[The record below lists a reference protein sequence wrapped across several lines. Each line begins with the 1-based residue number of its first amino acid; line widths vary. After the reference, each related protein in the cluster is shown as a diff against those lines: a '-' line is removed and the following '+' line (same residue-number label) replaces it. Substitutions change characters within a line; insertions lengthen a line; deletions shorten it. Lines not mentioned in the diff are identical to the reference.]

1 MTSEE
6 AKSTVAVNEDDE
18 AASAPPSE
26 SNEHDY
32 ADTDF
37 ADTSTAAELPAR
49 AGGDEDDEEEEK
61 NQLPKAPVHRGRR
74 RTKGQEDN
82 MCSCCKDQFERQ
94 GRGFNRRAVFTFTT
108 PEAAQWVFPDAGA
121 ISKKSFVCETCAQVI
136 RTKCWR
142 KNNGKRVLWL
152 KPAVA
157 KQASSCHRKKGQRM
171 GKKSRAALLVSKSC
185 YRSAFRM
192 LWSAKGARKP
202 MMDFLSRELREEMK
216 TLSRHADSPFHQKVS
231 SKKLL
236 SFFPW
241 ARCLSWAQEHAP
253 LVTTCLRSLFPTVSA
268 LVKSR
273 HQLSASEAELQ
284 VLRRSVLTLAVPLFT
299 RNIWTNNF
307 LQAALG
313 AKLRLQGCSGPALD
327 TLNSLGLCQNKDTVR
342 LRLHRLH
349 GAAGVNNKTNGG
361 ESQGHMIDMEED
373 DVEEDEEDEEE
384 EIEDDDDQ
392 EEEAEEERV
401 QVELEKRKKKRK
413 REREE
418 EEDDEEEVEEQEE
431 EERKRKVV
439 VVRLGLL
446 KGHSEVG
453 RADLSAP

>member
-6 AKSTVAVNEDDE
+6 AKSVTAVNDDD
-18 AASAPPSE
+18 AVSATPSE

-32 ADTDF
+32 ADTDS
-37 ADTSTAAELPAR
+37 AVAGAELPPCT
-49 AGGDEDDEEEEK
+49 GQEDEEEEEDT
-61 NQLPKAPVHRGRR
+61 PGKAAVRR
-74 RTKGQEDN
+74 NRRPAKVLEEN
-82 MCSCCKDQFERQ
+82 KCCCCNGPFERQ
-94 GRGFNRRAVFTFTT
+94 GRGFCRRAVFTFTT
-108 PEAAQWVFPDAGA
+108 PETVQWVFPSAGA
-121 ISKKSFVCETCAQVI
+121 VDKKSFVCETCAQVV
-136 RTKCWR
+136 RSKCCR
-142 KNNGKRVLWL
+142 KSSGKRTVWL
-152 KPAVA
+152 RPA
-157 KQASSCHRKKGQRM
+157 RGGKKGERG

-185 YRSAFRM
+185 YRAAFRM

-216 TLSRHADSPFHQKVS
+216 ALSRHADSPFHQKVS

-236 SFFPW
+236 SLFPW
-241 ARCLSWAQEHAP
+241 AQCLTWAQEHAP
-253 LVTTCLRSLFPTVSA
+253 LVTTCLRSLFPTVNA
-268 LVKSR
+268 LVRSR
-273 HQLSASEAELQ
+273 NHMSASEAELQ

-342 LRLHRLH
+342 LRLNRLRH
-349 GAAGVNNKTNGG
+349 PHDQTNGD
-361 ESQGHMIDMEED
+361 ETRDQMADVEED
-373 DVEEDEEDEEE
+373 DVEEDDEEE
-384 EIEDDDDQ
+384 Q
-392 EEEAEEERV
+392 EEGEEE
-401 QVELEKRKKKRK
+401 EE
-413 REREE
+413 EEEE
-418 EEDDEEEVEEQEE
+418 EEDDQETKKRRRGKKRTRDEEEEEDE

>member
-6 AKSTVAVNEDDE
+6 AKSAAALDDDD
-18 AASAPPSE
+18 AADAPPSE

-32 ADTDF
+32 AD
-37 ADTSTAAELPAR
+37 SELAAELPA
-49 AGGDEDDEEEEK
+49 ATGDEDDEDDE
-61 NQLPKAPVHRGRR
+61 LPKAAGQRGRR
-74 RTKGQEDN
+74 RAKFQEDKT
-82 MCSCCKDQFERQ
+82 CSCCKGPFERQ

-121 ISKKSFVCETCAQVI
+121 VGKKSFVCETCAQVI
-136 RTKCWR
+136 RTKCCR
-142 KNNGKRVLWL
+142 KNNGKRIVWL
-152 KPAVA
+152 KPAAA
-157 KQASSCHRKKGQRM
+157 KQTSARHRTKGGQRM

-185 YRSAFRM
+185 YRSAFRT

-216 TLSRHADSPFHQKVS
+216 ALSRHADSPFHQKVS

-236 SFFPW
+236 AFFPW
-241 ARCLSWAQEHAP
+241 ARCMAWAQERAP
-253 LVTTCLRSLFPTVSA
+253 LVTTCLRSLFPTVGA

-342 LRLHRLH
+342 LRLHRLR
-349 GAAGVNNKTNGG
+349 GAAHDKANGG
-361 ESQGHMIDMEED
+361 ENQDHMTDMEED
-373 DVEEDEEDEEE
+373 DVEDDEEDEEE
-384 EIEDDDDQ
+384 E
-392 EEEAEEERV
+392 EEEDEEEQHRV
-401 QVELEKRKKKRK
+401 PEELEKRRRKKKKRRRK
-413 REREE
+413 REREDDEDGEE
-418 EEDDEEEVEEQEE
+418 EEDE
-431 EERKRKVV
+431 EERKRRVV

>member
-6 AKSTVAVNEDDE
+6 AKSIAAVNEDD
-18 AASAPPSE
+18 ASAPPSD

-32 ADTDF
+32 AETDF
-37 ADTSTAAELPAR
+37 ADTSTAAELPAC
-49 AGGDEDDEEEEK
+49 AGDEEVDC
-61 NQLPKAPVHRGRR
+61 LPKVTVHRGRR
-74 RTKGQEDN
+74 RAKAQEDK
-82 MCSCCKDQFERQ
+82 MCCCCKGQFERQ

-108 PEAAQWVFPDAGA
+108 PEAAQWVFPDACG
-121 ISKKSFVCETCAQVI
+121 IGKKSFVCETCAQVI

-152 KPAVA
+152 KPAAV
-157 KQASSCHRKKGQRM
+157 KQVSSRHRKKGQRM

-185 YRSAFRM
+185 YRSAFRT

-241 ARCLSWAQEHAP
+241 ARCLSWVQEHAP
-253 LVTTCLRSLFPTVSA
+253 LVTTCLRSLFPTVNA

-284 VLRRSVLTLAVPLFT
+284 VMRRSVLTLAVPLFT

-342 LRLHRLH
+342 LRLHRLRGTASGGH
-349 GAAGVNNKTNGG
+349 NNKANGG
-361 ESQGHMIDMEED
+361 ESQEHMIDMEED
-373 DVEEDEEDEEE
+373 DVEDDEEDEEE
-384 EIEDDDDQ
+384 EEEEDEEEDDE
-392 EEEAEEERV
+392 EEEARVREELEER
-401 QVELEKRKKKRK
+401 RRRRRKKRK

-418 EEDDEEEVEEQEE
+418 EEDEEEEE
-431 EERKRKVV
+431 EAERKRKVV

>member
-349 GAAGVNNKTNGG
+349 GAAGVNNKTVSLQISKGK
-361 ESQGHMIDMEED
+361 
-373 DVEEDEEDEEE
+373 
-384 EIEDDDDQ
+384 Q
-392 EEEAEEERV
+392 EPFSRRHSV
-401 QVELEKRKKKRK
+401 KFQVRRTTSTH
-413 REREE
+413 
-418 EEDDEEEVEEQEE
+418 
-431 EERKRKVV
+431 
-439 VVRLGLL
+439 L
-446 KGHSEVG
+446 KY
-453 RADLSAP
+453 